1 MSDFLEA
8 DYTRWGERLVAWT
21 DIEDF
26 TAAADLSD
34 GVHVIG
40 SAPGPP
46 LEILIRRTGSA
57 LNTEVLPVF
66 FTGAIDKRSE
76 KTGPFF
82 SGEGLSQDG
91 GFGFV
96 AVSDPSLN
104 VDPSVGLAW
113 YAGNKHQDI
122 QGLMVQALS
131 KIGSYFGREL
141 LLVGG
146 SGGGFAALYCG
157 LKLGGKCSVF
167 VWNPQTDILKYNPTA
182 VKNYFLHAF
191 GPGIVDSLNAPTWEK
206 ASRSYLEKEPVTTDL
221 MGLLDSGEFPRRM
234 LIFQNAS
241 DWHVTHHLAPLLRQG
256 DFKHRGR
263 GIYERRPEQLAVI
276 ADFGLDHAP
285 LPAPA
290 ILAGILSG
298 LDVEMDAGAIL
309 QQVKSAIPA
318 STQPLS
324 SLPRDLRGIAR
335 IIENELVLK
344 SSRTDE
350 GRQLAVDLGAM
361 PSGYG
366 GIRYSFFHRAP
377 EGNLV
382 FEQPQVDPVFAFT
395 QIDLAEVG
403 VMVRDGFLNEILV
416 LRERVS

>member
-8 DYTRWGERLVAWT
+8 DYTPWGERLVAWT
-21 DIEDF
+21 DIDDF
-26 TAAADLSD
+26 TAAAELSD

-40 SAPGPP
+40 SEPGPP

-57 LNTEVLPVF
+57 LNTEILPVF
-66 FTGAIDKRSE
+66 FTGAVDKRSE

-104 VDPSVGLAW
+104 VDSSVGLAW
-113 YAGNKHQDI
+113 YAGNKHQDV
-122 QGLMVQALS
+122 QSLMVRALS
-131 KIGSYFGREL
+131 KIGSHFGREL

-157 LKLGGKCSVF
+157 LKLGGTCSVF
-167 VWNPQTDILKYNPTA
+167 VWNPQTDILRYNPTA
-182 VKNYFLHAF
+182 VKNYFFHAF
-191 GPGIVDSLNAPTWEK
+191 GPGIVDSLNAPAWER
-206 ASRSYLEKEPVTTDL
+206 ASKSFLEREHVTTDL
-221 MGLLDSGEFPRRM
+221 MELLDSGEFPRRM

-263 GIYERRPEQLAVI
+263 GIYERRPGQLAVI

-290 ILAGILSG
+290 VLAGILSG
-298 LDVEMDAGAIL
+298 LEVETDVGAML
-309 QQVKSAIPA
+309 KQVKAAIPV
-318 STQPLS
+318 SKKPLS
-324 SLPRDLRGIAR
+324 SLPRDLRGIAFR
-335 IIENELVLK
+335 IENELVLK

-350 GRQLAVDLGAM
+350 GLQLAVDLGAM
-361 PSGYG
+361 PPGYG
-366 GIRYSFFHRAP
+366 GIRYSFFHRTP
-377 EGNLV
+377 EGNSV
-382 FEQPQVDPVFAFT
+382 FEQPQVDPVFVFT
-395 QIDLAEVG
+395 QNGLAEVG
-403 VMVRDGFLNEILV
+403 VMVCDGFLNEILV
-416 LRERVS
+416 LRKRAS